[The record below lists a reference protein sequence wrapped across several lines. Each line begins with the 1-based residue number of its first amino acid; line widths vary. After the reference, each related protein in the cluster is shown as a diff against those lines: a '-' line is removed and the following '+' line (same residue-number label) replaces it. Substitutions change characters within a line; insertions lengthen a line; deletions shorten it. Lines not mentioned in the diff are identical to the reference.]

1 MADLPFS
8 HREPL
13 SPEEEKLGIEFYTA
27 GKVDGGREALRRV
40 RDALEAIQIPHEYQ
54 GYLPEGWEAA
64 TKEVWGVIAD
74 LEEKYQDPFWVV
86 GMDRPDSAPP
96 PATS

>member
-1 MADLPFS
+1 VADLPFS

-40 RDALEAIQIPHEYQ
+40 RDALEAIQIVPGPLLGRRDGSSRLCPSSRYFVRSS
-54 GYLPEGWEAA
+54 GTG
-64 TKEVWGVIAD
+64 
-74 LEEKYQDPFWVV
+74 
-86 GMDRPDSAPP
+86 SPP
-96 PATS
+96 GSSPSISL